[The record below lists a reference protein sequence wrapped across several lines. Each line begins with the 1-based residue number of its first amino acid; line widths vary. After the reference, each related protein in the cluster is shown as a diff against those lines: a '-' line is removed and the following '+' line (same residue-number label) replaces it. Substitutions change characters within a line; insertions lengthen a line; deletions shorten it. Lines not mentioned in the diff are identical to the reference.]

1 MIDQAIADLI
11 RYALDTGLIA
21 PEDKVWAVNRL
32 LPALGLDGW
41 EEPPG
46 RERPLAEIL
55 EELSDDAAAHHLIED
70 GQTERELFDTEL
82 MGRLTPR
89 PSQVISEFR

>member
-41 EEPPG
+41 
-46 RERPLAEIL
+46 
-55 EELSDDAAAHHLIED
+55 
-70 GQTERELFDTEL
+70 
-82 MGRLTPR
+82 
-89 PSQVISEFR
+89 